1 MADIIK
7 TENPKVKVIKA
18 TKRSIRNPD
27 IVAEGKKLR
36 VAAYCRVST
45 DDEEQQ
51 TSYTKQKEHYTTFIN
66 KNSEWELVDIYADE
80 GLSGTTTKHR
90 KEFQRMMNDA
100 VDGKIDL
107 ILTKSISRFAR
118 NTVDTLSWI
127 QRLRN
132 LPNPVQVR
140 FEKEGF
146 ESFDFGSEMI
156 LTIMSA
162 FAQAESRSISDNVK
176 WSLMQNFKN
185 GKPTINLNR
194 MIGYDMGENG
204 EWLINE
210 EQAKTVR
217 EIYNMYLC
225 GVSAHRIAALLND
238 NGTYT
243 INHKNWTAQSVLDVL
258 RNEKYVGDLTMQK
271 TITVDMLAQKVVKN
285 NGIAKQFHIKDH
297 HAPIIDRDVWDK
309 VQTLVERNTFEET
322 RTKTKDRYA
331 VLSNLYCGVC
341 GKPYLRQRYS
351 SKVASLCTE
360 EILCKFGYPIL
371 KCAANSKTDET
382 VKK

>member
-1 MADIIK
+1 MRVKERKLQLPRAAAYIRVSTILENQEDSFENQKKHFEKLLAKSNIYENAGIYSDYGISGTAEVPFMADIIK

-45 DDEEQQ
+45 GDEEQQ
-51 TSYTKQKEHYTTFIN
+51 TSYTKQKEHYTNYIN
-66 KNSEWELVDIYADE
+66 KNSDWELVDIYADE
-80 GLSGTTTKHR
+80 GLSGTTTKYR
-90 KEFQRMMNDA
+90 KEFLRMMQDA
-100 VDGKIDL
+100 EDGKIDL

-176 WSLMQNFKN
+176 
-185 GKPTINLNR
+185 
-194 MIGYDMGENG
+194 
-204 EWLINE
+204 
-210 EQAKTVR
+210 
-217 EIYNMYLC
+217 
-225 GVSAHRIAALLND
+225 
-238 NGTYT
+238 
-243 INHKNWTAQSVLDVL
+243 
-258 RNEKYVGDLTMQK
+258 
-271 TITVDMLAQKVVKN
+271 
-285 NGIAKQFHIKDH
+285 
-297 HAPIIDRDVWDK
+297 
-309 VQTLVERNTFEET
+309 
-322 RTKTKDRYA
+322 
-331 VLSNLYCGVC
+331 
-341 GKPYLRQRYS
+341 
-351 SKVASLCTE
+351 
-360 EILCKFGYPIL
+360 
-371 KCAANSKTDET
+371 
-382 VKK
+382 

>member
-1 MADIIK
+1 MADIIL
-7 TENPKVKVIKA
+7 TENPKVEVIKA

-27 IVAEGKKLR
+27 IVEEGKKLR

-51 TSYTKQKEHYTTFIN
+51 TSYAKQKEHYTNYIN
-66 KNSEWELVDIYADE
+66 KNPDWELVDIYADE

-90 KEFQRMMNDA
+90 KEFQRMMQDA
-100 VDGKIDL
+100 ESGKIDL

-118 NTVDTLSWI
+118 NTIDTLSWI

-185 GKPTINLNR
+185 GKPTINLDR
-194 MIGYDMGENG
+194 MLGYDMGSNG
-204 EWLINE
+204 EWVINE
-210 EQAKTVR
+210 EQAAVVR

-225 GVSAHRIAALLND
+225 GLSAHRIAALMNEKGML
-238 NGTYT
+238 T
-243 INHKNWTAQSVLDVL
+243 INGNKWTAKGILHILL

-271 TITVDMLAQKVVKN
+271 TITVDMLAHKVVKN
-285 NGIAKQFHIKDH
+285 EGMCKAV
-297 HAPIIDRDVWDK
+297 PYR
-309 VQTLVERNTFEET
+309 RSS
-322 RTKTKDRYA
+322 RTYRRK
-331 VLSNLYCGVC
+331 SCMG
-341 GKPYLRQRYS
+341 
-351 SKVASLCTE
+351 
-360 EILCKFGYPIL
+360 
-371 KCAANSKTDET
+371 
-382 VKK
+382 